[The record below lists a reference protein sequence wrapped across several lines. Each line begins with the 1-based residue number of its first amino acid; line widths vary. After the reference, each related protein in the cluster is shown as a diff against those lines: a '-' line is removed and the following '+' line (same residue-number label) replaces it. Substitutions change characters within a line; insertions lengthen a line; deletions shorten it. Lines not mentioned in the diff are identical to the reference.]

1 MALDKKVLLGIAEKS
16 FEQWAAAPVGAGA
29 IAKLSETIPKMEAV
43 LALGSEHAAKKR
55 LWKAAEEAVQD
66 TGLGIL
72 IEGQAKAFPTYP
84 GIVAGLLSPHS
95 GTPNEGT
102 TNEGTTN
109 EGTTNGGTTNGGM
122 PSSGGS
128 FSPDVYALPRFLV
141 KEYALRK
148 FAEQKAAGPFEKLAD
163 LLDVDAFIA
172 SWVDHFDAEYI
183 DELRLK
189 KEPAY
194 LAKEA
199 VSTAP
204 NWLVYGYEADFEW
217 KTGAVPGH
225 FFLSHDTLKPGQKP
239 GGKERK
245 EAETNVVKLE
255 TDLAGYDLNK
265 RAEIVAQL
273 EKYVAA

>member
-1 MALDKKVLLGIAEKS
+1 MALEKKVLLGITEKS
-16 FEQWAAAPVGAGA
+16 FEQWAVAPVGVEA

-43 LALGSEHAAKKR
+43 LALGADKAAKKN
-55 LWKAAEEAVQD
+55 LWKAAEDAAED

-72 IEGQAKAFPTYP
+72 IESQAKAFPTYP

-95 GTPNEGT
+95 A
-102 TNEGTTN
+102 
-109 EGTTNGGTTNGGM
+109 M

-141 KEYALRK
+141 KAYSLKK
-148 FAEQKAAGPFEKLAD
+148 FAEQKAAGPFEKLAE

-172 SWVDHFDAEYI
+172 GWVDHFDAGYI
-183 DELRLK
+183 DDLRLK

-199 VSTAP
+199 VSAAP

-217 KTGAVPGH
+217 KVDAVPGH
-225 FFLSHDTLKPGQKP
+225 FFLAHDTLKPGQKP
-239 GGKERK
+239 GGKERR

-255 TDLAGYDLNK
+255 TELAGYDLN
-265 RAEIVAQL
+265 RRVEIVAGM
-273 EKYVAA
+273 EKYLGG

>member
-1 MALDKKVLLGIAEKS
+1 MSLNKRVLLGIAEKS
-16 FEQWAAAPVGAGA
+16 FEQWAAAPGGVEA

-43 LALGSEHAAKKR
+43 LALGSEHAAKKK
-55 LWKAAEEAVQD
+55 LWKAAEAAVED

-84 GIVAGLLSPHS
+84 GIVAGLLSPYS
-95 GTPNEGT
+95 GTADDGA
-102 TNEGTTN
+102 TNSG
-109 EGTTNGGTTNGGM
+109 GGM

-141 KEYALRK
+141 KEYALKK

-163 LLDVDAFIA
+163 LLDVDTFIA
-172 SWVDHFDAEYI
+172 AWVDHFDAEHI
-183 DELRLK
+183 EELRLK

-194 LAKEA
+194 LAKEPMA
-199 VSTAP
+199 TAP

-217 KTGAVPGH
+217 RAGAVPGH
-225 FFLSHDTLKPGQKP
+225 YFLAHDTLKPGQKP